1 MKLKEQF
8 RKTNLSTWIN
18 EVDTEKLENI
28 ADEYAIEF
36 AEWYA
41 KEGKWIKY
49 RDGNTSKELLEI
61 YKKEKEL

>member
-28 ADEYAIEF
+28 ADEFAIGF
-36 AEWYA
+36 AEWCF
-41 KEGKWIKY
+41 INLLSKY
-49 RDGNTSKELLEI
+49 PNNSYKELLEI
-61 YKKEKEL
+61 YKNEKGL

>member
-28 ADEYAIEF
+28 ADEFAIGF
-36 AEWYA
+36 AEWMFNLTIR
-41 KEGKWIKY
+41 EWENEST
-49 RDGNTSKELLEI
+49 DDLLRY
-61 YKKEKEL
+61 YKKEKGL